1 MTDEVPRPQRG
12 FDPERPSPA
21 RIYDAFLGGTHNFA
35 SDRAVAEQAI
45 AVLPKLPDIMRANRA
60 FLQRAV
66 RFATAAG
73 IDQFIDLGSGI
84 PTVGNVHEVARQDN
98 PAARV
103 VYVDVDPVAVLHSQA
118 ILDDDPQGANIV
130 VLQADLRDPKRI
142 VGDPAVR
149 ALIDFDR
156 PVCLLMVFVLH
167 FIADSDALEQAMET
181 YRDTFAPGSLWAISH
196 GTDEGR
202 PEETV
207 QLGRLYARTGSPL
220 IPRSS
225 RELRRLIGDWEPV
238 DPGIVYGPLWRPDSR
253 SVDRAEDRADEYA
266 TLALVARRVG

>member
-66 RFATAAG
+66 RFAAASG

-84 PTVGNVHEVARQDN
+84 PTAGNVHEVAREGN

-103 VYVDVDPVAVLHSQA
+103 VYIDVDPVAVLHSQS
-118 ILDDDPQGANIV
+118 ILDDDPQGSADTV

-142 VGDPAVR
+142 IGDPAVR
-149 ALIDFDR
+149 GLIDFDR
-156 PVCLLMVFVLH
+156 PVCLLMVAVLH
-167 FIADSDALEQAMET
+167 FIADSDAFEQAMET

-202 PEETV
+202 PEESV

-220 IPRSS
+220 IPRRSAD
-225 RELRRLIGDWEPV
+225 LRRLTGDWEPV
-238 DPGIVYGPLWRPDSR
+238 DPGIVYGPLWRPDNGQP
-253 SVDRAEDRADEYA
+253 VDRAEEFA
-266 TLALVARRVG
+266 TLALIARKVR

>member
-45 AVLPKLPDIMRANRA
+45 AVIPELADIMRANRA

-66 RFATAAG
+66 RFAAESG
-73 IDQFIDLGSGI
+73 VDQFIDLGSGI
-84 PTVGNVHEVARQDN
+84 PTVGNVHEAARQAN
-98 PAARV
+98 PDARV
-103 VYVDVDPVAVLHSQA
+103 VYVDVDPVAVLHSQT
-118 ILDDDPQGANIV
+118 ILDEDPQGGGNTV
-130 VLQADLRDPKRI
+130 VLQADLRDPKQI
-142 VGDPAVR
+142 IGDPAVR

-167 FIADSDALEQAMET
+167 FIADSDTLEQAMET
-181 YRDTFAPGSLWAISH
+181 YRESFVPGSLWAISH
-196 GTDEGR
+196 GTEEGR
-202 PEETV
+202 PDESV

-220 IPRSS
+220 IPRN
-225 RELRRLIGDWEPV
+225 RADLRRLVGDWEPV
-238 DPGIVYGPLWRPDSR
+238 EPGIVYGPLWRPDDGQPVER
-253 SVDRAEDRADEYA
+253 PEEFA
-266 TLALVARRVG
+266 TLALVARKVR

>member
-45 AVLPKLPDIMRANRA
+45 ALVPELPDIMRANRT

-66 RFATAAG
+66 RFAVESG

-84 PTVGNVHEVARQDN
+84 PTVGNVHEVARQAD
-98 PAARV
+98 PDARV
-103 VYVDVDPVAVLHSQA
+103 VYVDVDPVAVLHSQS
-118 ILDDDPQGANIV
+118 ILADDPRGSANTV
-130 VLQADLRDPKRI
+130 VLQADLRDPKQI

-167 FIADSDALEQAMET
+167 FIADSVALEQAMGT
-181 YRDTFAPGSLWAISH
+181 YRETLAPGSLWVISH

-202 PEETV
+202 PDESV

-220 IPRSS
+220 IPRG
-225 RELRRLIGDWEPV
+225 RADLRRLVGADWEPV
-238 DPGIVYGPLWRPDSR
+238 DPGIVYGPLWRPEGEP
-253 SVDRAEDRADEYA
+253 VDRPQDFA
-266 TLALVARRVG
+266 TLALVARKAS

>member
-66 RFATAAG
+66 RCAAASG
-73 IDQFIDLGSGI
+73 IDQFVDLGSGI
-84 PTVGNVHEVARQDN
+84 PTAGNVHEVAREGN

-103 VYVDVDPVAVLHSQA
+103 VYVDVDPVAVLHSQS
-118 ILDDDPQGANIV
+118 ILDDDPQGSANTV

-142 VGDPAVR
+142 IGDPAVR
-149 ALIDFDR
+149 GLIDFDR
-156 PVCLLMVFVLH
+156 
-167 FIADSDALEQAMET
+167 DGG
-181 YRDTFAPGSLWAISH
+181 PGAGSTARRAGGPAAHRCGHAGHSRQ
-196 GTDEGR
+196 GTGAA
-202 PEETV
+202 
-207 QLGRLYARTGSPL
+207 ARA
-220 IPRSS
+220 
-225 RELRRLIGDWEPV
+225 
-238 DPGIVYGPLWRPDSR
+238 DPGAVHVRVRP
-253 SVDRAEDRADEYA
+253 AGAG
-266 TLALVARRVG
+266 LAGHPRPGCGTAGEAFRQV

>member
-66 RFATAAG
+66 RFATASG

-84 PTVGNVHEVARQDN
+84 PTAGNVHEIAREGN

-103 VYVDVDPVAVLHSQA
+103 VYVDVDPVAVLHSQS
-118 ILDDDPQGANIV
+118 ILADDPQGGANTV
-130 VLQADLRDPKRI
+130 VLQADLRDPKQI

-149 ALIDFDR
+149 ELIDFDR
-156 PVCLLMVFVLH
+156 PVCLLMVAVLH

-202 PEETV
+202 PEESV

-220 IPRSS
+220 IPR
-225 RELRRLIGDWEPV
+225 RRADLRRLIGDWELV
-238 DPGIVYGPLWRPDSR
+238 DPGIVYGPQWRPEDEQP
-253 SVDRAEDRADEYA
+253 VDRPQDYA
-266 TLALVARRVG
+266 MLALVARKVG